1 MRIAK
6 IVVLFLAS
14 IFIGALGGGLLAPF
28 FTQSDNGWD
37 RLADF
42 YGGVFIGAGVGLAFA
57 IVVLLQVTRKD
68 RSGLKDSD
76 S

>member
-1 MRIAK
+1 MRTAR

-14 IFIGALGGGLLAPF
+14 IFIGALGGGLLSTF
-28 FTQSDNGWD
+28 FMHSENGWD

-42 YGGVFIGAGVGLAFA
+42 YGGLFIGAGVGLAFA
-57 IVVLLQVTRKD
+57 IVVLLVNRKD
-68 RSGLKDSD
+68 RSSLKDSE